1 MNTNK
6 YFISTRGLGYEVQ
19 RADLTGWRAL
29 FEYAPEPSDGP
40 MMCAERQRKA
50 AHMARRFRAA
60 VNKQSQQVQG
70 WDWLNYE
77 PSEEMLLDMRK
88 DCCILKDMLP
98 EVLSWQS
105 RLRDDYYLDYE
116 VHRIGGRAYLRVDL
130 MFAGTVS
137 LMDRVEF
144 CVADYNTTQEALD
157 DMREEYQYLL
167 STHFMEKEECNG

>member
-1 MNTNK
+1 M
-6 YFISTRGLGYEVQ
+6 
-19 RADLTGWRAL
+19 
-29 FEYAPEPSDGP
+29 
-40 MMCAERQRKA
+40 
-50 AHMARRFRAA
+50 A
-60 VNKQSQQVQG
+60 VNKQSQQDQG

-77 PSEEMLLDMRK
+77 PSEVTLLDMRK

-116 VHRIGGRAYLRVDL
+116 VHRIGGRAYLRIDL

-144 CVADYNTTQEALD
+144 CVADYNTTNEALD

-167 STHFMEKEECNG
+167 STHFMEKEGCNG